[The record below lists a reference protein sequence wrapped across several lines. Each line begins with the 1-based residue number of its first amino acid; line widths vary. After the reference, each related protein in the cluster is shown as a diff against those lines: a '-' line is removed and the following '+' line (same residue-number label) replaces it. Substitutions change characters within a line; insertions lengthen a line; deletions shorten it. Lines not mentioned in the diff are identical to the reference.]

1 MSFLE
6 YCERKPDPICAQKS
20 NDTTNFVKGRHT
32 ASKSEM
38 NDICLGAQTADV
50 LRYNG
55 DVVERARL
63 ILTEPLFHARLRP
76 L

>member
-63 ILTEPLFHARLRP
+63 ILTERLLPVLKVAR
-76 L
+76 

>member
-55 DVVERARL
+55 DVV
-63 ILTEPLFHARLRP
+63 
-76 L
+76 